1 MEAYTSNQHLREE
14 RINSMTH
21 ALGILF
27 GLVSIPILIFNA
39 WNSSG
44 FPIILGTAIY
54 GFSFLMVFTFSS
66 LFHWNTTN
74 VKIRKLFLIL
84 DHISIYFLIAGT
96 YTPFILI
103 FINNS
108 FGMTL
113 LSVLWGLTVV
123 GIFFKIF
130 YTGRFEIVST
140 IIYLAMGWMLLTG
153 ANEFFANMPSP
164 VITLIITG
172 AILYS
177 VGVLFYVKRFFA
189 YHHAVWHLF
198 VLSAAICHFSAVFMS
213 VMSQEVLASSQTF

>member
-1 MEAYTSNQHLREE
+1 METYSTDQNLREE
-14 RINSMTH
+14 RMNSMTH
-21 ALGILF
+21 VLGILF
-27 GLVSIPILIFNA
+27 GVVCIPILILSA
-39 WNSSG
+39 CESSTLS
-44 FPIILGTAIY
+44 IIIGTAVY

-66 LFHWNTTN
+66 LFHWNRN
-74 VKIRKLFLIL
+74 EKIRKLYLIL

-108 FGMTL
+108 FGMVL
-113 LSVLWGLTVV
+113 LSVLWGLTLL

-140 IIYLAMGWMLLTG
+140 IIYLIMGWMLLTG

-172 AILYS
+172 AGLYS
-177 VGVLFYVKRFFA
+177 IGVLFYVKRLFA

-198 VLSAAICHFSAVFMS
+198 VLSAAICHFSAVLIS
-213 VMSQEVLASSQTF
+213 VPVAH

>member
-1 MEAYTSNQHLREE
+1 
-14 RINSMTH
+14 
-21 ALGILF
+21 
-27 GLVSIPILIFNA
+27 
-39 WNSSG
+39 
-44 FPIILGTAIY
+44 
-54 GFSFLMVFTFSS
+54 MVFTFSS
-66 LFHWNTTN
+66 LFHWNTN
-74 VKIRKLFLIL
+74 AKIRRLFLIL

-113 LSVLWGLTVV
+113 LFVLWGLTLL

-164 VITLIITG
+164 VITLIIIG
-172 AILYS
+172 AVLYS
-177 VGVLFYVKRFFA
+177 IGV
-189 YHHAVWHLF
+189 
-198 VLSAAICHFSAVFMS
+198 M
-213 VMSQEVLASSQTF
+213 

>member
-1 MEAYTSNQHLREE
+1 MEAYSTDQYLREE

-27 GLVSIPILIFNA
+27 GLVSIPILILNA
-39 WNSSG
+39 CDSSA
-44 FPIILGTAIY
+44 FPIIIGTVIY

-66 LFHWNTTN
+66 LFHWNTN
-74 VKIRKLFLIL
+74 AKVRKLFLIL

-113 LSVLWGLTVV
+113 LSVLWGLTLL

-140 IIYLAMGWMLLTG
+140 IIYLAMGWMLLAG

-164 VITLIITG
+164 IVTLIITG
-172 AILYS
+172 AVLYS
-177 VGVLFYVKRFFA
+177 IGVLFYIKRFFA

-198 VLSAAICHFSAVFMS
+198 VLSAAICHFSAVLMS
-213 VMSQEVLASSQTF
+213 VPSVAN

>member
-1 MEAYTSNQHLREE
+1 MESYSTDQYLREE

-21 ALGILF
+21 VLGILF
-27 GLVSIPILIFNA
+27 GVVCIPILILSA
-39 WNSSG
+39 CESSTLS
-44 FPIILGTAIY
+44 IIIGTAVY

-66 LFHWNTTN
+66 LFHWNRN
-74 VKIRKLFLIL
+74 EKIRKLYLIL

-108 FGMTL
+108 FGMIL
-113 LSVLWGLTVV
+113 LSVLWGLTLL

-130 YTGRFEIVST
+130 YTGRFEIIST
-140 IIYLAMGWMLLTG
+140 IIYLTMGWMLLTG

-172 AILYS
+172 AALYS
-177 VGVLFYVKRFFA
+177 IGVLFYVKRFFA

-198 VLSAAICHFSAVFMS
+198 VLSAAICHFSAVLIS
-213 VMSQEVLASSQTF
+213 VPVAH

>member
-1 MEAYTSNQHLREE
+1 MEAYSTDQHLREE

-27 GLVSIPILIFNA
+27 GLVSIPILILNA
-39 WNSSG
+39 CDSSAI
-44 FPIILGTAIY
+44 PIIIGTAVY
-54 GFSFLMVFTFSS
+54 GFSFLMLFTFSS
-66 LFHWNTTN
+66 LFHWNTN

-113 LSVLWGLTVV
+113 LFVLWGLTLL

-164 VITLIITG
+164 VVTLIITG

-177 VGVLFYVKRFFA
+177 VGVLFYIKRFFA

-198 VLSAAICHFSAVFMS
+198 VLSAAICHFSAVLMS
-213 VMSQEVLASSQTF
+213 VPVGN

>member
-1 MEAYTSNQHLREE
+1 MEAYSSHQHIREE
-14 RINSMTH
+14 RINSLTH
-21 ALGILF
+21 VLGILF
-27 GLVSIPILIFNA
+27 GIVCIPILILNA
-39 WNSSG
+39 CGNCGS
-44 FPIILGTAIY
+44 PIIFGTAVY
-54 GFSFLMVFTFSS
+54 GVSFLMVFTFSS
-66 LFHWNTTN
+66 LFHWNTN
-74 VKIRKLFLIL
+74 VRIRRLFLIL

-103 FINNS
+103 FINNT

-113 LSVLWGLTVV
+113 LSILWGLTLL

-153 ANEFFANMPSP
+153 ATEFFANMPSP
-164 VITLIITG
+164 VVTLIITG
-172 AILYS
+172 AVLYS

-198 VLSAAICHFSAVFMS
+198 VLSAAICHFSAVWMS
-213 VMSQEVLASSQTF
+213 VPSVAG

>member
-1 MEAYTSNQHLREE
+1 MESYPTEQYLREE
-14 RINSMTH
+14 RMNSMTH
-21 ALGILF
+21 AVGILF
-27 GLVSIPILIFNA
+27 GIVCIPILILNA
-39 WNSSG
+39 LESSVAS
-44 FPIILGTAIY
+44 IIIGTAVY

-66 LFHWNTTN
+66 LFHWNRN
-74 VKIRKLFLIL
+74 EKIRRLFLIL

-108 FGMTL
+108 FGMML
-113 LSVLWGLTVV
+113 LSVLWGLTLL

-140 IIYLAMGWMLLTG
+140 IIYLIMGWMLLTG
-153 ANEFFANMPSP
+153 ANEFFANMPSS

-172 AILYS
+172 AALYS
-177 VGVLFYVKRFFA
+177 IGVLFYIKRLFA

-213 VMSQEVLASSQTF
+213 VPLNH